1 MFAINYLM
9 HGVVNFIFILSSV
22 LISAIPP
29 IGITAFLSVCPKLL
43 DFIIGKLYLFP
54 NTCNKISS
62 KLTPYS
68 VS

>member
-1 MFAINYLM
+1 MLAINYFTQ
-9 HGVVNFIFILSSV
+9 GSVSFILTLSSV
-22 LISAIPP
+22 LISANPP

-43 DFIIGKLYLFP
+43 DFIIGKVYSFP